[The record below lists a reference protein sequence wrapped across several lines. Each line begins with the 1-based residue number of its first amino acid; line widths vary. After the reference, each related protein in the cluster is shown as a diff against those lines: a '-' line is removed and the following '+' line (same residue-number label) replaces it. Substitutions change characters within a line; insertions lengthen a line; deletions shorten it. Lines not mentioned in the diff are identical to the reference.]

1 MSKASYFTGKV
12 SVIKSWPFNHTKGQQ
27 LSSTSKEKIVLMFT
41 ELFFFWGGRGGG
53 GGSFQLKERVLNVK
67 LVKLQTGEAANS
79 YKNSV
84 RFSELS

>member
-1 MSKASYFTGKV
+1 M
-12 SVIKSWPFNHTKGQQ
+12 
-27 LSSTSKEKIVLMFT
+27 LMFT
-41 ELFFFWGGRGGG
+41 ELFFSGG

>member
-1 MSKASYFTGKV
+1 M
-12 SVIKSWPFNHTKGQQ
+12 
-27 LSSTSKEKIVLMFT
+27 LMFT
-41 ELFFFWGGRGGG
+41 ELFFSGGGGGGGGG